1 MKQVKLYQDIEF
13 KLVGARDMDPRD
25 VLPDAPT
32 AIGDRTSEEDPSM
45 GDIARVSD
53 EAATVIYLEGYA
65 SVFVNADGSRLE
77 DRDGES
83 VSIALLNIENFK
95 KNPIMVFDHNWSDAM
110 GKVTHIEKD
119 AKGLYVKAEMHK
131 LTGRENVFEAVQ
143 KGITK
148 TFSIGFIAKT
158 YTYLEDEDIFEIS
171 SAELVELS
179 IVNVPSNQ
187 DAIFTPTSQK
197 SMTVSKRMLKEQ
209 NNMTCDEVNGLCSM
223 SKQIKGKK
231 MDLENKDTDTVAAST
246 TETTAEATTTETTKV
261 AADTTEVK
269 VDVTKVEASK
279 DDPKTEMSVEN
290 LADAISQATEL
301 ADEKKAEKVKQE
313 EDEKTAQDQAEKD
326 AAAKRV
332 EDVFSYIREQKA
344 EIEATEAGDIDVDA
358 LGDLYELLSDTVEL
372 IDNKVTSAVSNA
384 SS

>member
-1 MKQVKLYQDIEF
+1 MKQIKLFQDIEF
-13 KLVGARDMDPRD
+13 KLIGAHDMAPRE

-32 AIGDRTSEEDPSM
+32 AIGDRTSEEDPSIS
-45 GDIARVSD
+45 DVNTVSD

-83 VSIALLNIENFK
+83 VSIALLDIENFK

-179 IVNVPSNQ
+179 IVNVPANQ

-231 MDLENKDTDTVAAST
+231 MDLDKKE
-246 TETTAEATTTETTKV
+246 TEVPKEEPK
-261 AADTTEVK
+261 TEVK
-269 VDVTKVEASK
+269 EELKVETPMEPK
-279 DDPKTEMSVEN
+279 DTIVPKEDPKTEMSVEN

-301 ADEKKAEKVKQE
+301 ADEKKAEKTKQE
-313 EDEKTAQDQAEKD
+313 EDEKAALEQAEAD
-326 AAAKRV
+326 TAEKRV
-332 EDVFSYIREQKA
+332 IDAFSYIREQKA
-344 EIEATEAGDIDVDA
+344 TIEATEAGDIDVDA

-372 IDNKVTSAVSNA
+372 INDKVTEAVKA
-384 SS
+384 